1 MKLQRV
7 LRLKAYDKDYYKWQ
21 VTLPPTVIEELGWK
35 AGAELEPVAHG
46 KELRIR
52 LKTGPKSDP

>member
-7 LRLKAYDKDYYKWQ
+7 LRLKAYGKDYYKWQ
-21 VTLPPTVIEELGWK
+21 VTLPPVLIEKLGWE
-35 AGAELEPVAHG
+35 AGSELEGEVRG

-52 LKTGPKSDP
+52 RKESA